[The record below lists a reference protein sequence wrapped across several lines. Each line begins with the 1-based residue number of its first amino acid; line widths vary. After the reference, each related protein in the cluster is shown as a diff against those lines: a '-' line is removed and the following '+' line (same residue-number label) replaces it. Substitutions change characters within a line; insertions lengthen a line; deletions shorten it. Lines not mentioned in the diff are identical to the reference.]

1 MRLAPLIAALGAISI
16 LALPAASAER
26 GTATTFSVS
35 ALQARE
41 VSVTIQFIAAFN
53 GRRLGDALNLLTPRI
68 SVSDC
73 DYKNVRAVMFN
84 GKHEVARWLRRRFAD
99 RDRLTP
105 TRIFNEN
112 PSQPVGVVG
121 VEYGR
126 RTSNALRALGF
137 PAGIVP
143 KLASKVVFTAQPV
156 RIRVFANGPVGGDS
170 NLCRPTR
177 P

>member
-1 MRLAPLIAALGAISI
+1 MRFAPVIAALGVISI

-26 GTATTFSVS
+26 GTATTFSLN
-35 ALQARE
+35 AMQARE
-41 VSVTIQFIAAFN
+41 ASVNVQFISAFN
-53 GRRLGDALNLLTPRI
+53 GRRLGSALDLLSPRVI
-68 SVSDC
+68 VSDC
-73 DYKNVRAVMFN
+73 DNKNVRAVSFD
-84 GKHEVARWLRRRFAD
+84 GRHEVAGWLRRRFAD

-105 TRIFNEN
+105 TRIFNDN
-112 PSQPVGVVG
+112 PSQPVGAVG

-126 RTSNALRALGF
+126 RTSKTLRALGF

-143 KLASKVVFTAQPV
+143 KLATKVVFTPKPV